1 MRFMTVLP
9 SRPDAGGGI
18 LTRRMG
24 RAEGGFQRRNW
35 STHPPGPLR
44 TGYKPIT
51 GLHGDGFRCA
61 LPILRA
67 YSARTAAPTAFGAC
81 VATLS
86 TAFAAPLGSRRPC
99 SRSCTVPTATPSL
112 HRQSVIMDT
121 RLSVHVDLGVGR
133 NI

>member
-1 MRFMTVLP
+1 MRFMPVLP

-18 LTRRMG
+18 LTRRLG

-35 STHPPGPLR
+35 SSHPPGPLR

-67 YSARTAAPTAFGAC
+67 YAARSAARTALGAC
-81 VATLS
+81 FATLS
-86 TAFAAPLGSRRPC
+86 NAFPATHGSARPPSPPLP
-99 SRSCTVPTATPSL
+99 L
-112 HRQSVIMDT
+112 
-121 RLSVHVDLGVGR
+121 
-133 NI
+133 